1 MVDSDGDGVDDS
13 ADGCPLDATKAAPG
27 ICGCGTADTDDDG
40 DGTVNCNDGC
50 KNDASK
56 TSPGVCGCGNADTD
70 SDGDGTPDCNDECD
84 GDPAKTAPAVCG
96 CGIADTDSDSD
107 GTPDCNDGCVSDASK
122 TAPGVC
128 GCGMADTDSDSDSTP
143 DCNDGCVGDALKTS
157 PGICGCGVA
166 DTDSDSDGT
175 PDCND
180 ECNSDPTKTAAG
192 ACGCG
197 VADTDSDSDGTLDCN
212 DGCVSDASKTSPGAC
227 GCGTADTD
235 SDSDGTPDCNDE
247 CDSDAAKT
255 APGVCGCGIADT
267 DSDSDGTPDCND
279 ECDSDAAKTSP
290 GVCGCGI
297 ADTDSDGDGTLDC
310 NDGCDND
317 ASKTSPGACGCNIA
331 DTDSDGDGTP
341 DCDDGCDNDASKTS
355 PGTCGCGVP
364 DAVDSSGDTICGAQD
379 CIVSAWSSWSA
390 CSVACGGGLS
400 SRTRTVTSH
409 ASNGGASCP
418 TLVEHV
424 PCGELSCPRELPVL
438 LRLCVCTWWCV
449 HGSFRCTAVVDCVVG
464 AWTQWSAC
472 SDACGGGGR
481 LRHRPILVASENGG
495 AVCPDLIEQE
505 ACGVD
510 TCSNTG
516 ACANCWPGSQ
526 GPCQSGIGVCY
537 AANAGTSIC
546 PAGTAS
552 CGSASPTPCV
562 VDPWSEWGKC
572 TATCGGGTQLRT
584 RGVSSPASHGG
595 DACGDLFES
604 RTCNTDACSVP
615 VACEVSE
622 WGAWDECS
630 VDCGGGT
637 QSRARSVVV
646 PASGGGAAC
655 PLLTES
661 RTCNDDACVGEP
673 VDCVISEWGPWSECV
688 AGSADQSRSRSVV
701 TPASNGG
708 SACPSELVQTRTSVC
723 VVDCVASEWSDWGPC
738 SLACGGGVQ
747 DRSRSVDVVAQNGG
761 LACGA
766 LSESRGCNSE
776 ACAAECASCFPGS
789 SGNCR
794 SVFNVCYA
802 AAGGV
807 CPAGT
812 VACTGLAGVLSV
824 ATTGT
829 PQGAVRGRIEVHD
842 TPGDFPHTTESWA
855 SSPLLH
861 SFRVVVAR
869 LLSSPSR
876 HEVTP
881 AHVVAGLAEV
891 SGDMAVVDIEV
902 LSFAAND
909 VLGRPATRSPADLA
923 LQLSSAV
930 INGSLAL
937 DLKAAG
943 VINASSVGTVAMAE
957 ALSVEAA
964 RGDENDIANSEGG
977 PESDPADAPS
987 NHTYLWLA
995 LGGAAVVAI
1004 AAVVV
1009 AVGRKRPTRVQTL
1022 PTVHAMPQRPRVASV
1037 PPLATVAEG
1046 NTGSGRVVWE

>member
-1 MVDSDGDGVDDS
+1 M
-13 ADGCPLDATKAAPG
+13 
-27 ICGCGTADTDDDG
+27 
-40 DGTVNCNDGC
+40 
-50 KNDASK
+50 
-56 TSPGVCGCGNADTD
+56 
-70 SDGDGTPDCNDECD
+70 
-84 GDPAKTAPAVCG
+84 
-96 CGIADTDSDSD
+96 
-107 GTPDCNDGCVSDASK
+107 
-122 TAPGVC
+122 
-128 GCGMADTDSDSDSTP
+128 
-143 DCNDGCVGDALKTS
+143 
-157 PGICGCGVA
+157 
-166 DTDSDSDGT
+166 
-175 PDCND
+175 
-180 ECNSDPTKTAAG
+180 
-192 ACGCG
+192 
-197 VADTDSDSDGTLDCN
+197 
-212 DGCVSDASKTSPGAC
+212 
-227 GCGTADTD
+227 
-235 SDSDGTPDCNDE
+235 
-247 CDSDAAKT
+247 
-255 APGVCGCGIADT
+255 
-267 DSDSDGTPDCND
+267 
-279 ECDSDAAKTSP
+279 
-290 GVCGCGI
+290 
-297 ADTDSDGDGTLDC
+297 
-310 NDGCDND
+310 
-317 ASKTSPGACGCNIA
+317 
-331 DTDSDGDGTP
+331 
-341 DCDDGCDNDASKTS
+341 
-355 PGTCGCGVP
+355 
-364 DAVDSSGDTICGAQD
+364 
-379 CIVSAWSSWSA
+379 
-390 CSVACGGGLS
+390 
-400 SRTRTVTSH
+400 
-409 ASNGGASCP
+409 
-418 TLVEHV
+418 
-424 PCGELSCPRELPVL
+424 
-438 LRLCVCTWWCV
+438 
-449 HGSFRCTAVVDCVVG
+449 
-464 AWTQWSAC
+464 
-472 SDACGGGGR
+472 
-481 LRHRPILVASENGG
+481 
-495 AVCPDLIEQE
+495 
-505 ACGVD
+505 D

-562 VDPWSEWGKC
+562 VDPWSEWGEC

-604 RTCNTDACSVP
+604 RTCNTAACSVP

-701 TPASNGG
+701 TSASNGGSACPSELVQTRTSVCVVDCVASEWSDWGPCSLACGGGVQDRSRSVDVVAQNGGLACGALSESRSCNAFACPLGVDCELSAWSAWGACSSSCGGGTRVRQRNVETPRSGAGQSCPSLVEDEPCNIDTCAPGTAACTGCWFGTSGPCISSSTVCFAYFPNTLMCPGGTTECADASPVACVVDPWSEWGECTATCGGGTQLRTRGVSSPASHGGDACGDLFESRTCNTAACSVPVACEVSEWGAWDECSVDCGGGTQSRARSVVVPASGGGAACPLLTESRTCNDDACVGEPVDCVISEWGPWSECVAGSADQSRSRSVVTSASNGG

-995 LGGAAVVAI
+995 LGGAAIVAI

-1037 PPLATVAEG
+1037 PPLATVAG
-1046 NTGSGRVVWE
+1046 NTGSGRVVWG